1 MAEGKKGALG
11 WYFNSNLLTRILI
24 GLVLGAI
31 VGIILGF
38 TPGAV
43 KGYVSFVQPFGDL
56 FVRLLKMIVVPV
68 ILFSLIAGA

>member
-31 VGIILGF
+31 VGIILG
-38 TPGAV
+38 
-43 KGYVSFVQPFGDL
+43 
-56 FVRLLKMIVVPV
+56 
-68 ILFSLIAGA
+68 